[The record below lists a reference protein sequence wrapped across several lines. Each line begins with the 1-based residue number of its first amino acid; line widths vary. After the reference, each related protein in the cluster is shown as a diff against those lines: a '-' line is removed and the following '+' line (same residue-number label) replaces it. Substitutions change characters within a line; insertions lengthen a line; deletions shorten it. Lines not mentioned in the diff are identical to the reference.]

1 MCGRLLL
8 EDSLLYTYISPIDS
22 SAHYYFSVQPLEAYG
37 R

>member
-8 EDSLLYTYISPIDS
+8 EDSLLYTYIDS